1 MYPDKITSINNL
13 AGNLGPTLS
22 FLHMLDYS
30 DTAFVARCD
39 QDDILKEIHE
49 ETKFAR
55 LENPTIDT
63 R

>member
-1 MYPDKITSINNL
+1 MNEKIQNII
-13 AGNLGPTLS
+13 
-22 FLHMLDYS
+22 FE
-30 DTAFVARCD
+30 
-39 QDDILKEIHE
+39 ILKEIHE